1 MEHTK
6 GGKNLK
12 AMKFEASNDFA
23 PSNNFANLV
32 KYLKLI
38 LKEEILEL
46 LEIKDG
52 QLEHII
58 EHSLSESTK
67 TLTFSEKQKLF
78 DDLFNDALAKLE
90 ETFSEKHYEAYFD
103 KIANHFDDV
112 WKEQLKEGLWKGS
125 TEHGGI
131 TNIDLHFIPGQGMYM
146 ISVEEVAQCQT
157 LDKAFLFDMNKA
169 IQELQSRQESNDEVL
184 LEGGE
189 KENNDDRLNRKP
201 QNDNKQEDRKDPK
214 GENEKKK
221 IDKESKK
228 SSIEGGKK
236 PKEEEKKAAKN
247 DQKKILNDSEEEDKS
262 DKQKSQKTQLKE
274 PNPYSKT
281 IPKVQKP
288 LTDPQSTTQNLK
300 TTSKPQSSNKPLPS
314 SPKSFPKRPNSHSK
328 PQISPSKQSKSL
340 PITLKYIQKMN
351 KILETSLVKLFLLKS
366 ILLKL
371 IKSAKSHHLF
381 SSNLLISLIY
391 NFRPK
396 ERRCDFDI
404 RARKPLHKP

>member
-12 AMKFEASNDFA
+12 AMKFESSNDFA

-52 QLEHII
+52 QLEHIV
-58 EHSLSESTK
+58 EHSLSGSTK

-90 ETFSEKHYEAYFD
+90 ETFSEKHYEVYFD
-103 KIANHFDDV
+103 KIANHFDDA

-189 KENNDDRLNRKP
+189 KENNDDRLNRKS
-201 QNDNKQEDRKDPK
+201 QNDNKQEDRKDLK

-221 IDKESKK
+221 IDKEPKK
-228 SSIEGGKK
+228 SFIEGGNK

-247 DQKKILNDSEEEDKS
+247 DEKKILNDSEKEDKS

-288 LTDPQSTTQNLK
+288 LTDPQSTIQNSK

-314 SPKSFPKRPNSHSK
+314 SPKSSPKKSNSHSK